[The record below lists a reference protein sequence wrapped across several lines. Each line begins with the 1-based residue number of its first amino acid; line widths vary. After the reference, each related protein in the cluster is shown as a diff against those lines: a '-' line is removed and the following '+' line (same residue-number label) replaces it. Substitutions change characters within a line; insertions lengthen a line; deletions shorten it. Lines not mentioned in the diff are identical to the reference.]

1 MIGGCNVLEKIKK
14 VLPDVLIVVGAVS
27 ISSGAF
33 LIYKPAGFICW
44 GVMCIGGAI
53 LLIKGGDED

>member
-1 MIGGCNVLEKIKK
+1 MLGKIKK
-14 VLPDVLIVVGAVS
+14 FLPDGLIIMGAVA
-27 ISSGAF
+27 IACGAF

>member
-1 MIGGCNVLEKIKK
+1 VLEKIKK